1 MIPFE
6 SLVLLEINLS
16 KFTVIDHKLEDKLRP
31 KLVAKDFDSRHTV
44 KWLEQ
49 VDLNYGPGSAVNSI
63 PICVLNYEFD
73 SSTLKS
79 QVTSVKA

>member
-31 KLVAKDFDSRHTV
+31 KLVAKDFDSSSHGKVVRAS
-44 KWLEQ
+44 
-49 VDLNYGPGSAVNSI
+49 GS
-63 PICVLNYEFD
+63 
-73 SSTLKS
+73 
-79 QVTSVKA
+79 